1 MAQQIDNDERGLG
14 READR
19 KEVVPGTDISLE
31 GGACGVGLLASIGQ
45 QFHC

>member
-1 MAQQIDNDERGLG
+1 MVQQIDNDERDLE

-19 KEVVPGTDISLE
+19 KGVVPGTDISLE
-31 GGACGVGLLASIGQ
+31 GGARGVSLLTSIGQ